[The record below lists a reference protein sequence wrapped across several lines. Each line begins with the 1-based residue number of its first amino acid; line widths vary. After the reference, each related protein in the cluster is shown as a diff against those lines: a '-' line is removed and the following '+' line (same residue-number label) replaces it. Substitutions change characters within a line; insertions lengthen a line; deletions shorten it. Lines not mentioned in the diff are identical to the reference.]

1 MTNEVRLYELRYDEA
16 KTYVNVLLFVAGNI
30 LLPRM
35 FHLFHMGGPT
45 WQPIFFFTL
54 VGAYKYGWRV
64 GLLTAL
70 FSPLLNYAFF
80 GMPSSVMLPVV
91 MAKSVLLAARPP
103 WWQGIEP
110 VLHSSLLP
118 LLCWCLKSWEPCWH
132 ACFLWKHLWLYA
144 FSVQASRACCYRYSG
159 DTPSYALSTNANLQ
173 VLSINY
179 IRICSE

>member
-91 MAKSVLLAARPP
+91 MAKSVLLAATAALVARHRA
-103 WWQGIEP
+103 GFTLLSFAFA
-110 VLHSSLLP
+110 VLVS
-118 LLCWCLKSWEPCWH
+118 
-132 ACFLWKHLWLYA
+132 
-144 FSVQASRACCYRYSG
+144 
-159 DTPSYALSTNANLQ
+159 Q
-173 VLSINY
+173 VLGTLLACMFFVEAPVALRVFCTGIPGMLLQILGGY
-179 IRICSE
+179 TLIRAFNKR